1 MVTKIGQIIE
11 KSGTMTGG
19 GKSVKKGL
27 IRVTGENET
36 GTDVEEDGASVSQLE
51 GKVKQLAG
59 DLEKLR
65 GDLREVRVMENRGN
79 DA

>member
-27 IRVTGENET
+27 IRVTGETVSGREA
-36 GTDVEEDGASVSQLE
+36 EEDGASVSQLE
-51 GKVKQLAG
+51 GKGKQLAG

-65 GDLREVRVMENRGN
+65 GDLREVRVVDSRGS

>member
-36 GTDVEEDGASVSQLE
+36 GMEVEEDGASVSQLE

-59 DLEKLR
+59 ELEKLR
-65 GDLREVRVMENRGN
+65 GDLREVKVAETRGN

>member
-1 MVTKIGQIIE
+1 
-11 KSGTMTGG
+11 MTGG

-27 IRVTGENET
+27 IRVTGEVSGME
-36 GTDVEEDGASVSQLE
+36 VEEDGASVSQLE

-65 GDLREVRVMENRGN
+65 GDLREVRVLNYRGN
-79 DA
+79 DV

>member
-27 IRVTGENET
+27 IRVTGEKVSGME
-36 GTDVEEDGASVSQLE
+36 VEEDGASVSQLE

-65 GDLREVRVMENRGN
+65 GDLREARVLNYRGN
-79 DA
+79 DM

>member
-27 IRVTGENET
+27 IRVTGEKVSGME
-36 GTDVEEDGASVSQLE
+36 VEEDGASVS
-51 GKVKQLAG
+51 QLAG

-65 GDLREVRVMENRGN
+65 GDLREVRVLNYRGN
-79 DA
+79 DV

>member
-27 IRVTGENET
+27 IRVTGEKVSGME
-36 GTDVEEDGASVSQLE
+36 VEEDGASVSQLS
-51 GKVKQLAG
+51 LIHI
-59 DLEKLR
+59 
-65 GDLREVRVMENRGN
+65 
-79 DA
+79 